1 MRTYHKCIHGRCDV
15 QNIVDICK
23 DSIEGA
29 FSSQVFHNHKFSL
42 RYHISI
48 GQEVLEL
55 IDLRLFANNSSRSI
69 PRIEGMEESVETDEA
84 INASDLYVSSVS
96 LHSFATG
103 GALTKINF
111 SDIFRV

>member
-1 MRTYHKCIHGRCDV
+1 
-15 QNIVDICK
+15 
-23 DSIEGA
+23 
-29 FSSQVFHNHKFSL
+29 
-42 RYHISI
+42 
-48 GQEVLEL
+48 
-55 IDLRLFANNSSRSI
+55 
-69 PRIEGMEESVETDEA
+69 MEESVETDEA